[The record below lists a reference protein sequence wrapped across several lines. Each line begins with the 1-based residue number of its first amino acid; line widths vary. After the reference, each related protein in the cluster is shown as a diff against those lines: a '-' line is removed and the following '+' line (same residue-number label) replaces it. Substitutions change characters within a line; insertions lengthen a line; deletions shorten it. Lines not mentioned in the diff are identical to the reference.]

1 MIKCFL
7 FFFFTYNVENDTA
20 NHILQFEENPYRSIF
35 FINRLRSDIY
45 IKRTKR
51 LILLKLC
58 KYIRIDVYHFTYE

>member
-1 MIKCFL
+1 MIPLITF
-7 FFFFTYNVENDTA
+7 YNLKKIPIVV
-20 NHILQFEENPYRSIF
+20 FF

-51 LILLKLC
+51 LILLKFC

>member
-1 MIKCFL
+1 MIKCL
-7 FFFFTYNVENDTA
+7 FFFTYNVENDTA

-51 LILLKLC
+51 LILLKFC